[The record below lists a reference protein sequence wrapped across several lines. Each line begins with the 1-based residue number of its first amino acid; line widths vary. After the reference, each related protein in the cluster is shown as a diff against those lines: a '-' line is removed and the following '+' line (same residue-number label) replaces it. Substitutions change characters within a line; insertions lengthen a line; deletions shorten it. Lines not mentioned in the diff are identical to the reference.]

1 LGWHLALDDRSRK
14 EIAGVAE
21 VLIIS
26 GAGDYIDPWHRF
38 DETSLRLAEII
49 AGLGHQVTVSDA
61 VDQALAEPGEPDL
74 IVVNIGNPREARPQ
88 SRIDAAERGLNR
100 HLQRGGA
107 LLGVHVSATSMT
119 TMSRW
124 SQMLGGHWVT
134 GRTMHPKQ
142 DLFTVVVH
150 SDAHPIVRGLTD
162 FKVFDERY
170 SNLHTNRDITVM
182 CEQFTD
188 GGLHPIVWA
197 RESGLARVVYDGLG
211 HDIRSYES
219 AGHLELLRRT
229 VGWLL
234 RNGEVRPPTLE
245 LEPSARD
252 RREDH

>member
-1 LGWHLALDDRSRK
+1 MAPCSGELITE

-26 GAGDYIDPWHRF
+26 GAGDYSDPWHRF

-61 VDQALAEPGEPDL
+61 VEQALAEPGEPDL

-88 SRIDAAERGLNR
+88 SCIDAAERGLNR

-107 LLGVHVSATSMT
+107 LLGLHVSATSMT
-119 TMSRW
+119 TMSTW
-124 SQMLGGHWVT
+124 SAMLGGHWVRN
-134 GRTMHPKQ
+134 RTMHPKQ
-142 DLFTVVVH
+142 DLFSVVVH

-162 FKVFDERY
+162 FTVFDERY
-170 SNLHTNRDITVM
+170 SYLHTNPDITVM

-188 GGLHPIVWA
+188 GVLHPIVWA

-219 AGHLELLRRT
+219 AGHVELLRRT
-229 VGWLL
+229 AAWLL
-234 RNGEVRPPTLE
+234 RDGEVRPPTLE
-245 LEPSARD
+245 RELSARD